1 VKAGPA
7 TLIDLVRR
15 AGPFVIVLAA
25 GIWLWTVA
33 DDFAITTRLGRAGPD
48 LWPKVILVL
57 MIGAAIWG
65 IAEALFKSRPDD
77 EASILITRASRS
89 AGHEEDA
96 RHDLA
101 EAIDGAGAKHPR
113 FAVAGIAAMLGYVVA
128 IPYVGFVI
136 ATFLLLLAIMLA
148 AGYTR
153 LSYATAISLIGAFAF
168 FIVFQRIVYVSLP
181 HGVGPFKELTLS
193 LMALLGVR

>member
-1 VKAGPA
+1 M
-7 TLIDLVRR
+7 LDLVRR
-15 AGPFVIVLAA
+15 AGPFAIVLGA
-25 GIWLWTVA
+25 GVWLWTVA
-33 DDFAITTRLGRAGPD
+33 NDFAITTTLGRAGPD
-48 LWPKVILVL
+48 LWPKIILVL

-65 IAEALFKSRPDD
+65 IAEAFFKSRPDD
-77 EASILITRASRS
+77 QTSILIAKASRS

-96 RHDLA
+96 RQDLA
-101 EAIDGAGAKHPR
+101 GATDGAGDRHPR
-113 FAVAGIAAMLGYVVA
+113 YAAVGMAAMLGYVA
-128 IPYVGFVI
+128 IIPYVGFVI

-153 LSYATAISLIGAFAF
+153 LLRATGISLVGALVF

-181 HGVGPFKELTLS
+181 HGEGPFKELTLS

>member
-1 VKAGPA
+1 MA
-7 TLIDLVRR
+7 LLDLARR
-15 AGPFVIVLAA
+15 AGPFVIVLGA

-33 DDFAITTRLGRAGPD
+33 NDFAISTTLGRAGPD
-48 LWPKVILVL
+48 LWPKIILVL

-65 IAEALFKSRPDD
+65 VAEAFFKSRPDD
-77 EASILITRASRS
+77 QTSILIAKATRS

-96 RHDLA
+96 RQDLA
-101 EAIDGAGAKHPR
+101 GATGDSGDRHPR
-113 FAVAGIAAMLGYVVA
+113 YAAAGIVAMLGYVA
-128 IPYVGFVI
+128 IIPYVGFLT

-153 LSYATAISLIGAFAF
+153 LVRAMAISLVGALVF
-168 FIVFQRIVYVSLP
+168 FIVFQRLVYVSLP
-181 HGVGPFKELTLS
+181 HGVGPFKEMTLS

>member
-1 VKAGPA
+1 MSLV
-7 TLIDLVRR
+7 DLARR

-33 DDFAITTRLGRAGPD
+33 NDFAITTRLDRAGPD
-48 LWPKVILVL
+48 LWPKIILTL
-57 MIGAAIWG
+57 LIGAAIWG
-65 IAEALFKSRPDD
+65 IAEAFFKSRPDN
-77 EASILITRASRS
+77 EASILIAKASRS

-96 RHDLA
+96 RQDLS
-101 EAIDGAGAKHPR
+101 EATDGSGERHPQ
-113 FAVAGIAAMLGYVVA
+113 FAAAGIAAMLGYVVI
-128 IPYVGFVI
+128 IPYVGFLI
-136 ATFLLLLAIMLA
+136 ATFLLLLSIMVA

-153 LSYATAISLIGAFAF
+153 LLRAAAISLIGAFIF

-181 HGVGPFKELTLS
+181 HGEWLFNDLTLA

>member
-1 VKAGPA
+1 MA
-7 TLIDLVRR
+7 LLDLARR
-15 AGPFVIVLAA
+15 AGPFVIVLGA

-33 DDFAITTRLGRAGPD
+33 NDFAISTTLGRAGPD
-48 LWPKVILVL
+48 LWPKIILVL

-65 IAEALFKSRPDD
+65 VVEAIFKSRPDD
-77 EASILITRASRS
+77 QTSILIAKATRS

-96 RHDLA
+96 RQDLA
-101 EAIDGAGAKHPR
+101 GATDGTGDRHMRYAAAGM
-113 FAVAGIAAMLGYVVA
+113 GAMLGYVA
-128 IPYVGFVI
+128 IIPYVGFLT

-153 LSYATAISLIGAFAF
+153 LVRAMAISLVGALVF

-181 HGVGPFKELTLS
+181 HGAGPFKEMTLS